1 MTLRVQIGG
10 DKASEEKPKRFVTGL
25 KRKTL
30 SEANLDPVYE
40 PVLDHML
47 DGRPNVFLTGRA
59 GAGKTTLIKSLLD
72 RIPGEAAVVAPT
84 GVAAVNAGGQTIHSF
99 FRLPPRLIE
108 RSELHRIRDARV
120 IKALRTLVI
129 DEISMVRSDLLE
141 AIDHSLKVH
150 RAEPKKP
157 FGGVQTILVGDP
169 HQLAPVVDGETGPI
183 LEDWFGGPWFF
194 QADAFRQAHFL
205 HIELKKALR
214 QDEARFL
221 KLLEGIRLAAP
232 TLEDGRLLRDLV
244 DDTDPVAASETHV
257 VLTPT
262 NAVANSINRARLAEI
277 EGEAWEYAA
286 DVTGEFDERTG
297 GADSIVELKVGAR
310 VMLLRND
317 AAPGWVNGTI
327 GVVEALEPEGVV
339 MRVGRQ
345 SARIEPAVWEKAR
358 YEPGPRGGVQR
369 KVIGAFRQIPLR
381 LGWALTIHKA
391 QGLTLDK
398 VYIDL
403 GRGMFA
409 HGQAYVAL
417 SRARTL
423 AGLKLSRPL
432 RQSDLIRDADAF
444 AFGELTPIEET
455 RDYAISQLGR

>member
-1 MTLRVQIGG
+1 MTVRVQIGG
-10 DKASEEKPKRFVTGL
+10 AAAAEEGKPKRFVASSR
-25 KRKTL
+25 RKAIT
-30 SEANLDPVYE
+30 EALDPVYE
-40 PVLDHML
+40 PVLERLL

-59 GAGKTTLIKSLLD
+59 GAGKTTLIKSLLH
-72 RIPGEAAVVAPT
+72 RIEGQAVVVAPT

-108 RSELHRIRDARV
+108 RSEIHRIRDTRV
-120 IKALRTLVI
+120 IKAATTIVI

-141 AIDHSLKVH
+141 AIDKSLKVH
-150 RAEPKKP
+150 RGEAKKP
-157 FGGVQTILVGDP
+157 FGGVQMILVGDP

-194 QADAFRQAHFL
+194 QADAFKQAHFL
-205 HIELKKALR
+205 HIELKRALR
-214 QDEARFL
+214 QDEPRFL
-221 KLLEGIRLAAP
+221 KLLEGIRTASP
-232 TLEDGRLLRDLV
+232 TLEDGALLRELV
-244 DDTDPVAASETHV
+244 DETDPVAASETHV

-262 NAVANSINRARLAEI
+262 NAVANSINRARLADL
-277 EGEAWEYAA
+277 EGETWEYVAQ
-286 DVTGEFDERTG
+286 VEGEFDERSG
-297 GADSIVELKVGAR
+297 GADPVLELKIGAR

-327 GVVEALEPEGVV
+327 GIVEALEADAVI
-339 MRVGRQ
+339 MRVGKQ
-345 SARIEPAVWEKAR
+345 TARIEPATWEKAR
-358 YEPGPRGGVQR
+358 YEAGPRGGVQR
-369 KVIGAFRQIPLR
+369 KVIGAFKQMPLR

-391 QGLTLDK
+391 QGLTLDR

-432 RQSDLIRDADAF
+432 RRSDLIRDAEAF
-444 AFGELTPIEET
+444 EFGELSPVEET
-455 RDYAISQLGR
+455 ADYSVAELG

>member
-1 MTLRVQIGG
+1 MTVRVQIGG
-10 DKASEEKPKRFVTGL
+10 GAAEGEDKPKRYVISS
-25 KRKTL
+25 KRKKAA
-30 SEANLDPVYE
+30 EEGLDPVYE
-40 PVLDHML
+40 PVLDRMME
-47 DGRPNVFLTGRA
+47 DRPNVFLTGRA
-59 GAGKTTLIKSLLD
+59 GAGKTTLIKTMLS
-72 RIPGEAAVVAPT
+72 RIENAIVVAPT

-99 FRLPPRLIE
+99 FKLPPRLIE
-108 RSELHRIRDARV
+108 RGENHRIRDPRV
-120 IKALRTLVI
+120 IKAAQTIVI

-141 AIDHSLKVH
+141 AVDRSLKQH
-150 RAEPKKP
+150 RGEARKP
-157 FGGVQTILVGDP
+157 FGGVQMILVGDP

-214 QDEARFL
+214 QDEPRFL
-221 KLLEGIRLAAP
+221 KLLEGIRTASP
-232 TLEDGRLLRDLV
+232 TLEDGQLLRELV

-262 NAVANSINRARLAEI
+262 NAVANSINRARLADV
-277 EGEAWEYAA
+277 EGETWEYAA
-286 DVTGEFDERTG
+286 EVSGEFDERSG
-297 GADSIVELKVGAR
+297 GADPVVELKVGAR

-327 GVVEALEPEGVV
+327 GIVEALEPEAVI

-345 SARIEPAVWEKAR
+345 TARIEPATWEKAR
-358 YEPGPRGGVQR
+358 YEAGPRGGVQR
-369 KVIGAFRQIPLR
+369 KVIGAFKQMPLR

-432 RQSDLIRDADAF
+432 RRSDLIRDAAAF
-444 AFGELTPIEET
+444 EFGDLTPIEET
-455 RDYAISQLGR
+455 KDYAISQLGR